1 MHEETFDDSLL
12 AQALGAADDA
22 VLITTPDLDEPGPR
36 ILYVNASFTAMT
48 GYTLEEIRGK
58 TPRILQGPETD
69 RHLLDR
75 LRRDLGSGQPFF
87 GETTNYRKDGT
98 PYSVEWRISPL
109 RDHSGHVRY
118 WVAIQRNVSQRRRFD
133 EARERLAAIVESSDD
148 AIIAKNLDG
157 VITNWNPG
165 AERLFGYTAAEII
178 GRNIR
183 VLLPPDR
190 LQEEDAIIARIS
202 RGERVEH
209 FETVRLTRDHKF
221 IEVSVTISPVKDATG
236 RIVGASKIARDITER
251 RLTEEALRRAKE
263 IADRANADRLH
274 LLEAERYARGEA
286 EKASRTKDEFLATLS
301 HELRTPLNAVLGW
314 ATVLRTRR
322 LSGDELYQGI
332 ETIERN
338 ARVQAQIIDD
348 LLDMSR
354 IISGKVRLEVQRL
367 NLSTVLREASET
379 VRTAAEA
386 KNVQLELHLPDQPV
400 NITGDPSR
408 LQQVFWNLLTNAIKF
423 TPRDGI
429 VVVQLE
435 QTHSKIEVSIT
446 DTGEGIAPE
455 MLPLVFDRF
464 QQADSTTTRR
474 HGGLGLGLSI
484 VKQLVELHGG
494 IVRVSSPGLG
504 LGTTFVVDLPLA
516 VSPQNAE
523 EDTQTRARRQAGFE
537 MPDVSLPNVR
547 VLVVDD
553 EADARALLKR
563 LLSMAGATVSGA
575 ASAAEAFQRVSEE
588 EFDILICDIGMP
600 GEDGFSL
607 IRRVRALPDPVRRN
621 IPAIAL
627 TAYVRAEDRTESI
640 RAGFQYHLGKPAE
653 PAELL
658 AIVQSLTVLRS
669 KVA

>member
-12 AQALGAADDA
+12 SQALGAADDA
-22 VLITTPDLDEPGPR
+22 VIITTPELDEPGPR

-48 GYTLEEIRGK
+48 GYSLDEIRGK

-87 GETTNYRKDGT
+87 GETVNYRKDGT

-109 RDHSGHVRY
+109 HDHSGRVKY
-118 WVAIQRNVSQRRRFD
+118 WVAIQRDVSQRRRLD
-133 EARERLAAIVESSDD
+133 EARARLAAIVENSDD
-148 AIIAKNLDG
+148 AIVAKNLDG
-157 VITNWNPG
+157 VITDWNPG
-165 AERLFGYTAAEII
+165 AERLFGYTAQEII
-178 GRNIR
+178 GKNIR

-209 FETVRLTRDHKF
+209 FETVRLTRDKKL

-251 RLTEEALRRAKE
+251 RLTEEALRKAKE
-263 IADRANADRLH
+263 IADRANAERLH

-286 EKASRTKDEFLATLS
+286 EKASRMKDEFLATLS

-314 ATVLRTRR
+314 ASVLRTRR
-322 LSGDELYQGI
+322 LQGDELFRGI

-354 IISGKVRLEVQRL
+354 IISGKVRLDVQKL
-367 NLSTVLREASET
+367 DLVSVLHEAVET

-386 KNVQLELHLPDQPV
+386 KNVQLEFHPPAQPA
-400 NITGDPSR
+400 NITGDPAR
-408 LQQVFWNLLTNAIKF
+408 LQQVFWNLLNNAIKF

-435 QTHSKIEVSIT
+435 QSHSKIEVSVN

-494 IVRVSSPGLG
+494 TIRVSSPGLG
-504 LGTTFVVDLPLA
+504 MGATFVVDLPLA
-516 VSPQNAE
+516 AAPQSAE
-523 EDTQTRARRQAGFE
+523 ESMQPQARRHAALD
-537 MPDVSLPNVR
+537 MPDISLPDVR
-547 VLVVDD
+547 ILVVDD
-553 EADARALLKR
+553 EADARTLLR
-563 LLSMAGATVSGA
+563 RMLSMAGAAVSCA

-588 EFDILICDIGMP
+588 EFDILICDVGMP
-600 GEDGFSL
+600 GEDGYSL
-607 IRRVRALPDPVRRN
+607 IRRIRALPDPARRN
-621 IPAIAL
+621 TPAVAL
-627 TAYVRAEDRTESI
+627 TAYVRPEDRTDAI
-640 RAGFQYHLGKPAE
+640 RAGYQYHLGKPAE